1 MRYEPRLLGGS
12 QWSVH
17 GSLGAPDHP
26 RSQCE
31 IHGSLRLRPAVLPNE
46 ATDILLDTGG
56 LATCGS
62 IVPQEATG
70 GVGGGWSECL
80 MGLGHTMA
88 CSRSMRSMTCSDVVS
103 TMEEVTPPNESH
115 IPDPQKLEQP

>member
-12 QWSVH
+12 QWFVH
-17 GSLGAPDHP
+17 GSLGVPDLNAKSMD
-26 RSQCE
+26 RCDCGLLCYQ
-31 IHGSLRLRPAVLPNE
+31 

-56 LATCGS
+56 LAACGS

-70 GVGGGWSECL
+70 GLGGGWSECL
-80 MGLGHTMA
+80 MRLGHTMA
-88 CSRSMRSMTCSDVVS
+88 CSSSMRSMTCSDVVS

-115 IPDPQKLEQP
+115 IPEPQKLEQP